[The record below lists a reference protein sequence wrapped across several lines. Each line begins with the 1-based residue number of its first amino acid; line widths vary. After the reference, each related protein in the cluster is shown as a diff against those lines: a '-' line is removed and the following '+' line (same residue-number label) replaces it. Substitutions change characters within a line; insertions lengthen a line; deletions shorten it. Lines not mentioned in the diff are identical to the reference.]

1 MATGVII
8 EEKLSKT
15 PGDNNVKKYLRGKM
29 IGKGGF
35 AKCYE
40 ITNLE
45 TKKLQAVKIIA
56 KNTLTKS
63 RARQKV
69 LSTPYASSSR
79 RSRSTGASNTPT
91 SPSSNTS
98 SKTTTMFTSYSRFV
112 PTRL

>member
-1 MATGVII
+1 
-8 EEKLSKT
+8 
-15 PGDNNVKKYLRGKM
+15 M

-69 LSTPYASSSR
+69 RPP
-79 RSRSTGASNTPT
+79 SNC
-91 SPSSNTS
+91 S
-98 SKTTTMFTSYSRFV
+98 
-112 PTRL
+112 